1 MLSENS
7 PSLVHPPIGT
17 LIDDDSLELVE
28 VLGVGGYGVVYRAE
42 DTCSS
47 SPKSYAVKCLVHR
60 HNPQSL
66 RQRQIH
72 IREIALHQLASGHPN
87 VVTLHR
93 VIEDYNYTYIIMD
106 YATDHDLFS
115 QILHNCRYLGDDY
128 LIKHVFLQLL
138 DAVEYCHSLGIYHR
152 DLKPENVLCFD
163 DGLRIAITD
172 FGLATTDKVSEE
184 FRTGSVYHMSPECQG
199 GVFAPGGTYSPMAND
214 IWSLGIILL
223 NLATGR
229 NPWKS
234 ASASDPTFQAY
245 LRDPLNFLPTVLPIS
260 QEANVILTRMLE
272 IDWRDRMSLPE
283 VRQAIEDLDTFY
295 SEGVIFEGSMA
306 RCPWEAGMEIDS
318 DSSATKY
325 EPVKSMA
332 ADLKSHWS
340 QESEIVFAH
349 HSPTTEGGW
358 TDYRDYATI
367 DAAYAVNPEDETSMY
382 DDCGD
387 LFTRPRTPP
396 SIQSPCV
403 SESASSYP
411 VTPSS
416 FDTTFGGRAVLPQR
430 KPLVID
436 TGCTRRHPRYYNGS
450 DSLGTLS
457 TDSSSIMETAVE
469 ESTGFYDSSF
479 ITNISQK
486 ASPITMP
493 QSVTLGDSGDSEDK
507 EMASPTVWN
516 CAAADAPE
524 IPSMYSSTRTSFTT
538 THLSFDHRSTAP
550 SPDTMTW
557 SEFGHHSDRQ
567 ALESQPSFSF
577 YMSNT
582 PSRPF
587 SPSAPCSPSKKSFE
601 TKLKATFFTPL
612 RFFPRPSS
620 WQASSR
626 SPSPLSSHSPATAK
640 TTRPPEEPIA
650 TFTFRQAAVDP
661 ASQVS
666 SSLARAGFEILAT
679 ACVAHGNPGTSALL
693 ASSPHKS
700 AAAVACSKTTATSE
714 HGVHGRRVVRHR
726 HWFLPTKLFSSS
738 EA

>member
-358 TDYRDYATI
+358 TDYRDYATV

-430 KPLVID
+430 KALVID

-567 ALESQPSFSF
+567 ALETLPLPAHPPKSL
-577 YMSNT
+577 
-582 PSRPF
+582 SRPNSKRPF
-587 SPSAPCSPSKKSFE
+587 LRRFGFFRVPPHGKLPHDRPLHSPHTHQQQRKRQGRQRSPLQRSRSAKRQLILPRKSRVPLQGQVLRSWQPRASPMVIP
-601 TKLKATFFTPL
+601 APQPYWPRPL
-612 RFFPRPSS
+612 INLPPLSPAPRLQLLRSTGYTGGGLYGTGIGFFP
-620 WQASSR
+620 
-626 SPSPLSSHSPATAK
+626 LSYFHLLK
-640 TTRPPEEPIA
+640 HN
-650 TFTFRQAAVDP
+650 
-661 ASQVS
+661 
-666 SSLARAGFEILAT
+666 
-679 ACVAHGNPGTSALL
+679 HG
-693 ASSPHKS
+693 H
-700 AAAVACSKTTATSE
+700 V
-714 HGVHGRRVVRHR
+714 
-726 HWFLPTKLFSSS
+726 
-738 EA
+738 